1 VREIITE
8 ITIAAPPEKVWEILL
23 DFPSY
28 GDWNPFVTAIDGESK
43 VGEQLAA
50 SLRLPGGKTRGFKPK
65 VTAVEPERLFQW
77 FGKVGFDALF
87 GGRHSFRLSPTEHG
101 TRFEHSPRVDDVQHD
116 GAPNRGRLPGHE
128 RRPQGSQRGLIA
140 LPRLSPFTPPSNQPS
155 RIQEEID
162 GGAIDHVSVELSRLN
177 SPTRIMLATGRRG

>member
-8 ITIAAPPEKVWEILL
+8 ITIAAPPEKVWEILM

-101 TRFEHSPRVDDVQHD
+101 TR
-116 GAPNRGRLPGHE
+116 NRGRLPGHE

>member
-8 ITIAAPPEKVWEILL
+8 ITIAAPPEKVWEILM

-101 TRFEHSPRVDDVQHD
+101 TRFEHS
-116 GAPNRGRLPGHE
+116 E
-128 RRPQGSQRGLIA
+128 R
-140 LPRLSPFTPPSNQPS
+140 FT
-155 RIQEEID
+155 
-162 GGAIDHVSVELSRLN
+162 GV
-177 SPTRIMLATGRRG
+177 LASMMFSMMGRRTEAGFRAMNDALKARSEG